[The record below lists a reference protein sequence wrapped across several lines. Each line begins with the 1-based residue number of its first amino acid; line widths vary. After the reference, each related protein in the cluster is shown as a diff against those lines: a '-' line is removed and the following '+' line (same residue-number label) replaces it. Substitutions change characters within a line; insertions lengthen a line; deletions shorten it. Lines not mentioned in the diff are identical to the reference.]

1 MASREEYM
9 PRDFEGSAYSRRP
22 GTYQKDLVEV
32 GRGTPMGELMRR
44 YWHPVGLSSHATD
57 IPREVRVLG
66 EDLILFRDGQDRPGL
81 MYHRCC
87 HRGTTLYYGRVEDRG
102 IRCCYHSWLFDVEG
116 RCLEQPCEPDMGAKF
131 RDKVRQPWYPVQER
145 YGLIFAYMGPPEKKP
160 VLPRYQCLENLTE
173 DEYIVVDDTSL
184 GTEGDVIMPCNWLQ
198 HFENLV
204 DGYHLATLHHRR
216 SDQIEQLAMF
226 TNSGRGVVAWPK
238 EPLPNGQALFFIAE
252 AMIPTVRA
260 LTNPFAPSRGV
271 GWTLPIDDTH
281 LRNYQATR
289 MKRNAPASII
299 PPEVRA
305 VFNDV
310 ATWKKMTHEERRNR
324 PGDWEAQTGQGEIT
338 LHSEEQLVSSDR
350 GVVMLRKMLRDQLK
364 RIARGED
371 PVNVSF
377 DPDAP
382 PVKLTD
388 GDWAVPTPVAAE

>member
-1 MASREEYM
+1 MDFGPDVKQGRDRSGRAYGRPAASPDDDLVRC
-9 PRDFEGSAYSRRP
+9 GP
-22 GTYQKDLVEV
+22 GTL
-32 GRGTPMGELMRR
+32 GGELLRR
-44 YWHPVGLSSHATD
+44 YWQPLARSEEATRLPRLVG
-57 IPREVRVLG
+57 ILG
-66 EDLILFRDGQDRPGL
+66 EELILFRDGSGRPGL
-81 MYHRCC
+81 LYPRCM
-87 HRGTTLYYGRVEDRG
+87 HRGTTLLYGRVEENG
-102 IRCCYHSWLFDVEG
+102 IRCCYHGWLFDPEG
-116 RCLEQPCEPDMGAKF
+116 HVLEMACEPGA
-131 RDKVRQPWYPVQER
+131 RAPSGARQPWYPLVEKF
-145 YGLIFAYMGPPEKKP
+145 GLIFAYMGPPEKKP